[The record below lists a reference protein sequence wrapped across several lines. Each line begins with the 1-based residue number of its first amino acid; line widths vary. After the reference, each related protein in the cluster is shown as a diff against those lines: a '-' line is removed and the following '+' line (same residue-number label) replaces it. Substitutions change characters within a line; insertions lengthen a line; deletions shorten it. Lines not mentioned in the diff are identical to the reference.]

1 MAVIKINTSAV
12 SSLGN
17 DVRYIW
23 HRNEEIYSKLR
34 NVENSLDWKIQSRSS
49 ISARI
54 NKLQRRLDVQ
64 GDKFEALRRALE
76 RTVDDFNA
84 KDKYLSQEAKEIV
97 YLMRVVF
104 EKKTILPGRF
114 INPPISLID
123 RLDSL
128 EIINILFGVTTPFA
142 ITLGLIKS
150 ATNFVATQGDG
161 VNSERS
167 GFAKFINNDLKIDGS
182 LLHGEK
188 GGSTDFLGFD
198 TSGNVA
204 GDLLY
209 GKAGIKTSSSFKLK
223 DEEGNWNFD
232 KFGFSTKAS
241 ATGAIARGEAEGNIG
256 YLHGKV
262 EGEVGSASAAADVRA
277 TLWDDG
283 EFNPSLSIGAEA
295 EVSAAKGE
303 VEAGFG
309 TDDFGLGVGAEGD
322 VLHAEA
328 EARAGIGYI
337 GTNDDGEAVYGVSAE
352 ASAMAS
358 AAQGKVE
365 GGVTIFGI
373 DIDLGVKGYAGAAGV
388 EAGGSMSF
396 DGVKASIG
404 GALAIGAGVEISIDW
419 SDAEW
424 IGDTVDAVGNFVD
437 GAADVAEDV
446 GNFFVAGFKQVQGW
460 F

>member
-17 DVRYIW
+17 DIRYIW

-34 NVENSLDWKIQSRSS
+34 IVENSLEWKIQSRSS

-54 NKLQRRLDVQ
+54 NKLQRRIDVQ

-84 KDKYLSQEAKEIV
+84 KDKNLSKEARELV
-97 YLMRVVF
+97 YLMRTVATRKPF
-104 EKKTILPGRF
+104 THRIINPSIKTIEKL
-114 INPPISLID
+114 NA
-123 RLDSL
+123 L
-128 EIINILFGVTTPFA
+128 EILNLLFGITSPHM
-142 ITLGLIKS
+142 ITLGIIQAAS
-150 ATNFVATQGDG
+150 SFIVNQGDG
-161 VNSERS
+161 VSGERS

-424 IGDTVDAVGNFVD
+424 IGDTVDAVGDFVD

-446 GNFFVAGFKQVQGW
+446 GNFFVSGFKQVQGW